1 MFAVNRRTLMGLWCA
16 AAMMVS
22 ATTHLPAGDGALSSP
37 RRTELVKLIEMCAP
51 AAVNLMGYVP
61 IPNHPGSF
69 TLSLGSGSILHE
81 AGFIL
86 TNDHVA
92 NTEGQ
97 QIVVLQDGRQYPYTV
112 VAASEQEDLAVI
124 RVHPDRP
131 LTAITLGRSDDLM
144 LGEPVVVI
152 GNPGGL
158 MHTVSIGIIT
168 GTDRVGGNG
177 TQALTG
183 MIQTDANINGG
194 NSGGPLINALGQQIG
209 VVESKKTGVEGLG
222 FAIQI
227 DRFRKALPAMLA
239 AERRYGFRLG
249 MTVDTLGEA
258 KVTGVEP
265 DSPAEAAGVQVGDVV
280 TKVADMTI
288 TDGVHFYLALV
299 DRQGGQALPMVLQRG
314 PETVTVA
321 PALQTVPPRPA
332 VKAKGLTQGV
342 MLQAY
347 LGQWR
352 LLPDFNELEPIS
364 WGVVPSFGLF
374 VQGKVSDYFGLKFTG
389 FVEVPADGL
398 YTFSTRSDDGTKLYI
413 GDDLVVDNDGLHGAI
428 GAAGL
433 IRLAKGLHPI
443 TVTFFEHAGEQS
455 LEVFYEGPEIAKRA
469 IPPEALFCKPPGKP

>member
-1 MFAVNRRTLMGLWCA
+1 M
-16 AAMMVS
+16 
-22 ATTHLPAGDGALSSP
+22 
-37 RRTELVKLIEMCAP
+37 
-51 AAVNLMGYVP
+51 
-61 IPNHPGSF
+61 
-69 TLSLGSGSILHE
+69 
-81 AGFIL
+81 
-86 TNDHVA
+86 
-92 NTEGQ
+92 
-97 QIVVLQDGRQYPYTV
+97 
-112 VAASEQEDLAVI
+112 
-124 RVHPDRP
+124 
-131 LTAITLGRSDDLM
+131 
-144 LGEPVVVI
+144 
-152 GNPGGL
+152 
-158 MHTVSIGIIT
+158 
-168 GTDRVGGNG
+168 
-177 TQALTG
+177 
-183 MIQTDANINGG
+183 
-194 NSGGPLINALGQQIG
+194 
-209 VVESKKTGVEGLG
+209 
-222 FAIQI
+222 
-227 DRFRKALPAMLA
+227 
-239 AERRYGFRLG
+239 
-249 MTVDTLGEA
+249 
-258 KVTGVEP
+258 
-265 DSPAEAAGVQVGDVV
+265 V

-469 IPPEALFCKPPGKP
+469 IPPEALFCKPPTTRPAEQTGSSSAQGRIAAILARGS